1 MDLTGQ
7 ILISMPNMLDERFYK
22 TVIYICAH
30 SKEGSMGIIINKKID
45 DDNYPSL
52 LEQLGID
59 KSLNDKK
66 IFIRYGG
73 PVETGRGLV
82 LPADGANLHR

>member
-7 ILISMPNMLDERFYK
+7 VLISMPNMLDERFHK

-30 SKEGSMGIIINKKID
+30 SNEGSMGIIINKNID
-45 DDNYPSL
+45 HDSYPNL

-59 KSLNDKK
+59 KSINNKK
-66 IFIRYGG
+66 IFMVIC
-73 PVETGRGLV
+73 L
-82 LPADGANLHR
+82 DGKEFN